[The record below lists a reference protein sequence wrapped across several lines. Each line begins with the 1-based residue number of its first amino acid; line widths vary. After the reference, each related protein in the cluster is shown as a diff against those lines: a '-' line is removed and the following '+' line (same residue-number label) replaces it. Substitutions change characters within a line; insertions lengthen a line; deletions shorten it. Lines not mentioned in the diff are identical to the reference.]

1 MCNIFEVYS
10 LIEKRGCR
18 EKRAQGKGGGRVEKD
33 VLERVYRRYTK
44 EVYLYL
50 YSLCHDHG
58 LAEDLMQETFLRAL
72 CSLEIAREELLPW
85 LLTVARNL
93 YLDMWRREKRM
104 RLQKDHDRRQGEAD
118 TAKRDG
124 ILEWMI
130 RREQNQRLYRAIQ
143 KLEAVERE
151 AVVLYYF
158 AGISQA
164 EIGRILN
171 LSYGNTR
178 VILYRAKKKLKKLLD
193 REEMKGV

>member
-1 MCNIFEVYS
+1 M
-10 LIEKRGCR
+10 
-18 EKRAQGKGGGRVEKD
+18 EKD

-58 LAEDLMQETFLRAL
+58 LAEDLMQETFLTAL

-104 RLQKDHDRRQGEAD
+104 RPQKDHDSCQGEAD

-193 REEMKGV
+193 GEEMKGV

>member
-1 MCNIFEVYS
+1 
-10 LIEKRGCR
+10 
-18 EKRAQGKGGGRVEKD
+18 
-33 VLERVYRRYTK
+33 
-44 EVYLYL
+44 
-50 YSLCHDHG
+50 
-58 LAEDLMQETFLRAL
+58 
-72 CSLEIAREELLPW
+72 
-85 LLTVARNL
+85 
-93 YLDMWRREKRM
+93 M

-193 REEMKGV
+193 GEEMKGV

>member
-93 YLDMWRREKRM
+93 YLDMWRR
-104 RLQKDHDRRQGEAD
+104 DHP
-118 TAKRDG
+118 
-124 ILEWMI
+124 
-130 RREQNQRLYRAIQ
+130 
-143 KLEAVERE
+143 
-151 AVVLYYF
+151 
-158 AGISQA
+158 
-164 EIGRILN
+164 
-171 LSYGNTR
+171 
-178 VILYRAKKKLKKLLD
+178 
-193 REEMKGV
+193 